1 MFLALLTYIRPLDEI
16 EAHIPSHARYLA
28 DLYAQGQMR
37 LSGRRHPRTGG
48 FMLFTAADRQ
58 QAEDLLARDPFHA
71 LGLARYELIEL
82 QPTQAAPSLQSLLGT

>member
-16 EAHIPSHARYLA
+16 DAHIPSHAQYLA
-28 DLYAQGQMR
+28 DLYAEGRMH

-48 FMLFTAADRQ
+48 FMLFTAADRP
-58 QAEDLLARDPFHA
+58 QAENLLARDPFHA

-82 QPTQAAPSLQSLLGT
+82 QPTQAAPSLRPLLGS